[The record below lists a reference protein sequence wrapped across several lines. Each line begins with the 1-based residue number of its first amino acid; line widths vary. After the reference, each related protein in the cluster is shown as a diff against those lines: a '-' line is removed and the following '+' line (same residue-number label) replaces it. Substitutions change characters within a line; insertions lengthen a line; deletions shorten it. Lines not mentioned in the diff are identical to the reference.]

1 MHMNNE
7 QDQIQNGFDGA
18 RFINILLLVIF
29 ISLLL
34 FGSSNIQN
42 PPLLDPVI

>member
-1 MHMNNE
+1 MKNE
-7 QDQIQNGFDGA
+7 QDQIMFDGA
-18 RFINILLLVIF
+18 RFINIILLVIF

-34 FGSSNIQN
+34 FGSANIQN